1 MKSAWDIK
9 PVKKKKKRIEKKNP
23 PFHHCNGI
31 CKSGPL
37 TVLQMSN
44 LKKM

>member
-9 PVKKKKKRIEKKNP
+9 PVKNELKKKNP